1 MCTFTPTRIWPG
13 QQALVEAIR
22 ADGGQA
28 EALAFD
34 VTDADASRATLEAL
48 IADAPI
54 QVLVNNAGIHDDAV
68 FPGMNAAQWHSV
80 LDVSLNGFF
89 NVTQPLTMAMIR
101 SRWGR
106 IIKITSIAGITG
118 NRGQVNYS
126 AAKGALHAATK
137 SLSLELAS
145 RGVTVNAVAPGII
158 ADRHD
163 RRRIRQA
170 SHREH
175 GADETRRAAGR
186 SRERCQ
192 LSCLGAGK
200 LPHWPDHLGQ
210 WRHDLSAPAQTL
222 AVHQTEALLFFTLL
236 QLTLIVL
243 AGRIGGALAQ
253 RVGQSPAVGEI
264 IVGILLGPSLFGLL
278 APDLFQYVFHS
289 TPAAPMQMLSQIGLI
304 LLMFQIGLEFD
315 FAHLTERNN
324 RRAVT
329 FIASASMIAPFALGF
344 GFGWFTAPL
353 LSPGVDQLASALFI
367 ATAFSITALPILGRI
382 MMEFRITRLPI
393 GVIAI
398 SAAAINDVVGWLL
411 LALITA
417 LTLAEFS
424 AAAFALKVAL
434 VGAFFLVW
442 WFVVRPLMK
451 RVIQLTQASPAP
463 VGEKAGRGKLTHNLL
478 GILLAG
484 IFISAMTTYQ
494 LGIFAIF
501 GGFMMGVILHDEHE
515 LIEAWKERLSHFVM
529 VFFLPI
535 FFTYTGLRTNVG
547 GLDSLAAWGWCGL
560 LIALAT
566 LGKFGASYLAARWAG
581 MSHVEGKV
589 IGIMMNTRA
598 LMELIVINVG
608 FDLGVISQQ
617 VFTMLVLMAIFS
629 TVITTPGL
637 RRWLP
642 KMGIDVAR
650 RH

>member
-1 MCTFTPTRIWPG
+1 LSTP
-13 QQALVEAIR
+13 V
-22 ADGGQA
+22 
-28 EALAFD
+28 
-34 VTDADASRATLEAL
+34 
-48 IADAPI
+48 
-54 QVLVNNAGIHDDAV
+54 H
-68 FPGMNAAQWHSV
+68 
-80 LDVSLNGFF
+80 
-89 NVTQPLTMAMIR
+89 
-101 SRWGR
+101 
-106 IIKITSIAGITG
+106 
-118 NRGQVNYS
+118 
-126 AAKGALHAATK
+126 
-137 SLSLELAS
+137 
-145 RGVTVNAVAPGII
+145 
-158 ADRHD
+158 
-163 RRRIRQA
+163 
-170 SHREH
+170 
-175 GADETRRAAGR
+175 
-186 SRERCQ
+186 
-192 LSCLGAGK
+192 
-200 LPHWPDHLGQ
+200 
-210 WRHDLSAPAQTL
+210 TL

-243 AGRIGGALAQ
+243 AGRLGGVLAQ

-289 TPAAPMQMLSQIGLI
+289 TPPASMQMLSQIGLT

-329 FIASASMIAPFALGF
+329 YIASASMIAPFALGF
-344 GFGWFTAPL
+344 GFGWFSAPL
-353 LSPGVDQLASALFI
+353 LSPGVDRLASALFI

-382 MMEFRITRLPI
+382 MMEFKITRLPI

-424 AAAFALKVAL
+424 ASAFAIKVAL
-434 VGAFFLVW
+434 VGAFFVGW

-451 RVIQLTQASPAP
+451 RIIRASQTTPAP
-463 VGEKAGRGKLTHNLL
+463 AGEKSGRGKLSHNLL

-494 LGIFAIF
+494 IGIFAIF

-515 LIEAWKERLSHFVM
+515 LIEAWKERIGHFVM

-547 GLDSLAAWGWCGL
+547 GLDSLEAWGWCGL
-560 LIALAT
+560 LVLLAT
-566 LGKFGASYLAARWAG
+566 LGKFGGSYIAARWAG

-589 IGIMMNTRA
+589 IGVMMNTRA

-642 KMGIDVAR
+642 KMGVAVAG
-650 RH
+650 HH

>member
-1 MCTFTPTRIWPG
+1 MSTP
-13 QQALVEAIR
+13 A
-22 ADGGQA
+22 
-28 EALAFD
+28 
-34 VTDADASRATLEAL
+34 
-48 IADAPI
+48 
-54 QVLVNNAGIHDDAV
+54 H
-68 FPGMNAAQWHSV
+68 
-80 LDVSLNGFF
+80 
-89 NVTQPLTMAMIR
+89 
-101 SRWGR
+101 
-106 IIKITSIAGITG
+106 
-118 NRGQVNYS
+118 
-126 AAKGALHAATK
+126 
-137 SLSLELAS
+137 
-145 RGVTVNAVAPGII
+145 
-158 ADRHD
+158 
-163 RRRIRQA
+163 
-170 SHREH
+170 
-175 GADETRRAAGR
+175 
-186 SRERCQ
+186 
-192 LSCLGAGK
+192 
-200 LPHWPDHLGQ
+200 
-210 WRHDLSAPAQTL
+210 TL

-243 AGRIGGALAQ
+243 AARVGGVLAQ

-278 APDLFQYVFHS
+278 APDLFQTVFHS
-289 TPAAPMQMLSQIGLI
+289 TPAAPMQMLSQIGLV

-315 FAHLTERNN
+315 FAHLTERHN

-329 FIASASMIAPFALGF
+329 YVATASMVAPFALGF
-344 GFGWFTAPL
+344 GFGWLSAPL
-353 LSPGVDQLASALFI
+353 LSPGVDRLASALFI

-382 MMEFRITRLPI
+382 MMEFKITRLPI

-398 SAAAINDVVGWLL
+398 SAAAINDVIGWLL

-424 AAAFALKVAL
+424 APAFALKVAL
-434 VGAFFLVW
+434 VGVFFLTW

-451 RVIQLTQASPAP
+451 RVIHASQASPVP
-463 VGEKAGRGKLTHNLL
+463 IGEKAGHGKLTHSLL
-478 GILLAG
+478 GILLAA

-501 GGFMMGVILHDEHE
+501 GGFMMGVILHDEHA
-515 LIEAWKERLSHFVM
+515 LIDAWKERIGHFVM

-535 FFTYTGLRTNVG
+535 FFTYTGLRTHVG
-547 GLDSLAAWGWCGL
+547 SLDSAEAWGWCLL

-566 LGKFGASYLAARWAG
+566 LGKFGASYVAARWAG

-589 IGIMMNTRA
+589 LGIMMNTRA

-608 FDLGVISQQ
+608 YDLGVISQQ

-642 KMGIDVAR
+642 KMGVAVAG